1 MNDAPAANNKRRH
14 PRFIVE
20 GVQGR
25 MVFAS
30 RVEIINISLG
40 GVALTADRRLN
51 IGVEYSLRLEKEGHG
66 VDLRGVVVWSTLSG
80 LRRQPA
86 GESAPEYSAGLRF
99 SGLVSP
105 ELQSLLDFIDSNR
118 VLEEQRLSGLRF
130 VIESPDMA
138 VLQTP
143 ESYTVRLISRSG
155 MLIETEHTLEM
166 DHVYP
171 MEILPPGAD
180 PIRCKGRVASFFE
193 VLDAS
198 PRHYEVGIEFVDLGA
213 DDVRRLDGFI
223 AELAR
228 GAG

>member
-1 MNDAPAANNKRRH
+1 MTDAPAASNKRRH
-14 PRFIVE
+14 PRFSVE
-20 GVQGR
+20 GVHGR

-30 RVEIINISLG
+30 RVEIINISMG

-51 IGVEYSLRLEKEGHG
+51 IGVEYSLRLEKDGHA
-66 VDLRGVVVWSTLSG
+66 VDLKGVVVWSTLSG

-86 GESAPEYSAGLRF
+86 GETAPEYSAGLRF

-130 VIESPDMA
+130 LIESPDRA

-143 ESYTVRLISRSG
+143 ESYSVRLISRSG
-155 MLIETEHTLEM
+155 MLIETEHQLEM

-171 MEILPPGAD
+171 MEILAPGGE
-180 PIRCKGRVASFFE
+180 PIHCKGRVASFFE
-193 VLDAS
+193 VLDAT
-198 PRHYEVGIEFVDLGA
+198 PRHYEVGIEFVDLSA
-213 DDVRRLDGFI
+213 DSVRRLEGFI

-228 GAG
+228 GHS